1 MSNGTYIALS
11 VLLMLLMTGLG
22 SMIGTAVRERRDR

>member
-1 MSNGTYIALS
+1 MNAGTYIALS

-22 SMIGTAVRERRDR
+22 SAIGQAVRERRDR

>member
-1 MSNGTYIALS
+1 VNAATYIALS

-22 SMIGTAVRERRDR
+22 SVIGTAVRGRRER